1 MRSITISHHKL
12 AEKLTILN
20 DRGIGMLT
28 RIYNIKKTC
37 SDPKLKPQ
45 FLLDKSMESI
55 IKHAVRKF
63 PVISDYKS
71 NSQFAVLSQIKE
83 NITKSLQLYYLTFV
97 DLLDFKDHVC
107 ELLTTMDACQVSLDI
122 RCNFDLTKAYLDLIV
137 TYVSLMILLSRVEDR
152 KAVLGLYNIAFDM
165 INGHTDSHFPRLGQM
180 IVDYEQPIK
189 KLSEEFVPHSKL
201 LQQALISLS
210 EQFLARNITAVDW
223 RNEQLFSLTAKPE
236 QMLNPAL
243 TSTTQCL
250 YMSMDAM
257 ERYIIFGF
265 LLIHQFL
272 NQQETQR
279 LFMSALKYG
288 WVIVLFRDEIL
299 HTHQFVQQYFETH
312 KGYNKR
318 ISEVKDTF
326 NHVIS
331 KGYVLYFYHWFLST
345 SYFELGHIF
354 TEKDV
359 NIFEQH

>member
-1 MRSITISHHKL
+1 M
-12 AEKLTILN
+12 
-20 DRGIGMLT
+20 
-28 RIYNIKKTC
+28 
-37 SDPKLKPQ
+37 
-45 FLLDKSMESI
+45 
-55 IKHAVRKF
+55 
-63 PVISDYKS
+63 
-71 NSQFAVLSQIKE
+71 
-83 NITKSLQLYYLTFV
+83 
-97 DLLDFKDHVC
+97 
-107 ELLTTMDACQVSLDI
+107 
-122 RCNFDLTKAYLDLIV
+122 DLIV

-257 ERYIIFGF
+257 ERYIICKLFFFCCILIDKLILSMDLVGF

-354 TEKDV
+354 IEKDV